1 MDLASPETVALY
13 SPERET
19 VISADSSSY
28 GLGAVFLQRQEN
40 GKLQPVAYASR
51 SLTETEQRYAQIEK
65 EALAITWSLGHWSDL
80 LLGMSF
86 RMETDHGPLVSL
98 FSSKLIDER
107 PFTSSH

>member
-1 MDLASPETVALY
+1 MDLASPET

-19 VISADSSSY
+19 VASADSSCY
-28 GLGAVFLQRQEN
+28 GLGAVFLQQKEN
-40 GKLQPVAYASR
+40 VQAVAYASQ
-51 SLTETEQRYAQIEK
+51 SLTETEQRYAPIEK

-86 RMETDHGPLVSL
+86 RMETDHGPLVSV
-98 FSSKLIDER
+98 FSLKLIDER